1 MPVFVDDP
9 VLLSKERLKSELVAH
24 SVPLPPGEK
33 KKQVYLELYLK
44 HVAHKKPADFSSD
57 EEEEDGAPEG
67 ELETVIEEEDED
79 KNTEVMDVY
88 QLTDEQLKGE
98 LIKHGVKPG
107 PIVASTRAL
116 YEKKLQRLVDPSR
129 KPAPELAQNST
140 HDASQYSDSEE
151 DETGSEY
158 EPQRAVTGTGRAHH
172 GHSQLSQHREGSP
185 PKNDEDF
192 YFYPQCFSACQRTVK
207 LRNNPAGECV
217 STPDKSQGPGS
228 QSAPIQRATFTGIP
242 ADPGVS
248 PPLYSSLQ
256 ASNAASPAVSAGAV
270 FSITKLV
277 EELESRS
284 PSTPPLKPPRRGS
297 DPSCITASP
306 KMKGGLIMVDK
317 DTMTSNTPKH
327 ALKGSL
333 LERDIQ
339 GEYRPRKEDVLEEMF
354 PDEVRTP
361 TGISATRRRPI
372 KGAAGRPVQF
382 KYSEMVP
389 HSRPL
394 QQEKQE
400 ELRCFVPIWIQV
412 LVFFALAGF
421 FLFVYYT
428 MNSLSEYTEISG
440 QGSEVTQEQLPAA
453 PQEAAMAQDTP
464 LHTFGQE

>member
-24 SVPLPPGEK
+24 SVPLPPGEN

-57 EEEEDGAPEG
+57 EEDGAPEG
-67 ELETVIEEEDED
+67 ELRGPGEGAGIGWGSLSPPQETVIDEEDED
-79 KNTEVMDVY
+79 KNREVMDVY

-116 YEKKLQRLVDPSR
+116 YEKKLQRLLDPSR
-129 KPAPELAQNST
+129 TPAPELAQNST
-140 HDASQYSDSEE
+140 HDANQYSDSEE

-172 GHSQLSQHREGSP
+172 GHSQLSQHR
-185 PKNDEDF
+185 
-192 YFYPQCFSACQRTVK
+192 R
-207 LRNNPAGECV
+207 
-217 STPDKSQGPGS
+217 
-228 QSAPIQRATFTGIP
+228 IP
-242 ADPGVS
+242 
-248 PPLYSSLQ
+248 SLQ
-256 ASNAASPAVSAGAV
+256 RPACCLVDATGLDLPLGGHMKPCSAGAWV
-270 FSITKLV
+270 LTNH
-277 EELESRS
+277 
-284 PSTPPLKPPRRGS
+284 
-297 DPSCITASP
+297 C
-306 KMKGGLIMVDK
+306 
-317 DTMTSNTPKH
+317 
-327 ALKGSL
+327 ALC
-333 LERDIQ
+333 RQ

-394 QQEKQE
+394 PQEKQE
-400 ELRCFVPIWIQV
+400 ELRCLVPIWIQV
-412 LVFFALAGF
+412 LVFLALAGF

-428 MNSLSEYTEISG
+428 MNSPLSEYTEISS
-440 QGSEVTQEQLPAA
+440 QGSEVIQEQLPAA

-464 LHTFGQE
+464 LHTAGQE

>member
-172 GHSQLSQHREGSP
+172 GHSQLSQHR
-185 PKNDEDF
+185 
-192 YFYPQCFSACQRTVK
+192 
-207 LRNNPAGECV
+207 
-217 STPDKSQGPGS
+217 
-228 QSAPIQRATFTGIP
+228 
-242 ADPGVS
+242 VS

>member
-172 GHSQLSQHREGSP
+172 GHSQLSQHR
-185 PKNDEDF
+185 
-192 YFYPQCFSACQRTVK
+192 
-207 LRNNPAGECV
+207 
-217 STPDKSQGPGS
+217 
-228 QSAPIQRATFTGIP
+228 
-242 ADPGVS
+242 
-248 PPLYSSLQ
+248 
-256 ASNAASPAVSAGAV
+256 
-270 FSITKLV
+270 
-277 EELESRS
+277 
-284 PSTPPLKPPRRGS
+284 
-297 DPSCITASP
+297 
-306 KMKGGLIMVDK
+306 
-317 DTMTSNTPKH
+317 
-327 ALKGSL
+327 
-333 LERDIQ
+333 

-400 ELRCFVPIWIQV
+400 ELRCLVPIWIQV

-464 LHTFGQE
+464 LHTVGQE

>member
-207 LRNNPAGECV
+207 
-217 STPDKSQGPGS
+217 
-228 QSAPIQRATFTGIP
+228 
-242 ADPGVS
+242 VS

>member
-207 LRNNPAGECV
+207 
-217 STPDKSQGPGS
+217 
-228 QSAPIQRATFTGIP
+228 
-242 ADPGVS
+242 
-248 PPLYSSLQ
+248 
-256 ASNAASPAVSAGAV
+256 
-270 FSITKLV
+270 
-277 EELESRS
+277 
-284 PSTPPLKPPRRGS
+284 
-297 DPSCITASP
+297 
-306 KMKGGLIMVDK
+306 
-317 DTMTSNTPKH
+317 
-327 ALKGSL
+327 
-333 LERDIQ
+333 

>member
-67 ELETVIEEEDED
+67 ELRGPGEGAGIGHKETVIEEEDED

-151 DETGSEY
+151 DETVINEQTAVQKVTKTNMYLKSSSAQQKMGVCSYTGFTECRTVSGSAGSGPLD
-158 EPQRAVTGTGRAHH
+158 EP
-172 GHSQLSQHREGSP
+172 
-185 PKNDEDF
+185 
-192 YFYPQCFSACQRTVK
+192 FSASQNWSR
-207 LRNNPAGECV
+207 REV
-217 STPDKSQGPGS
+217 SD
-228 QSAPIQRATFTGIP
+228 I
-242 ADPGVS
+242 
-248 PPLYSSLQ
+248 
-256 ASNAASPAVSAGAV
+256 
-270 FSITKLV
+270 
-277 EELESRS
+277 
-284 PSTPPLKPPRRGS
+284 
-297 DPSCITASP
+297 
-306 KMKGGLIMVDK
+306 GLDILDIVIIMNSFNV
-317 DTMTSNTPKH
+317 SNTLCSLKNTLCYGTRIPSVQRPACCLVDATGLDLPLGAPQAWVLTNH
-327 ALKGSL
+327 CALC
-333 LERDIQ
+333 RQ

-361 TGISATRRRPI
+361 TGISTSATRRRPI

-440 QGSEVTQEQLPAA
+440 QGSEV
-453 PQEAAMAQDTP
+453 
-464 LHTFGQE
+464 

>member
-172 GHSQLSQHREGSP
+172 GHSQLSQHR
-185 PKNDEDF
+185 
-192 YFYPQCFSACQRTVK
+192 
-207 LRNNPAGECV
+207 
-217 STPDKSQGPGS
+217 
-228 QSAPIQRATFTGIP
+228 
-242 ADPGVS
+242 
-248 PPLYSSLQ
+248 
-256 ASNAASPAVSAGAV
+256 
-270 FSITKLV
+270 
-277 EELESRS
+277 
-284 PSTPPLKPPRRGS
+284 
-297 DPSCITASP
+297 
-306 KMKGGLIMVDK
+306 
-317 DTMTSNTPKH
+317 
-327 ALKGSL
+327 
-333 LERDIQ
+333 